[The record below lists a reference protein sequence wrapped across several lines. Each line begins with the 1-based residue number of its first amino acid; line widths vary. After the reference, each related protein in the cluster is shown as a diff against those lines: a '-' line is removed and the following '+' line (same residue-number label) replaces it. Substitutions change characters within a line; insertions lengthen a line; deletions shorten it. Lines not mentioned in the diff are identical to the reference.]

1 MKTERIF
8 MTDYI
13 KIKFTRLIDEKYSS
27 YNKNLLYIFVNAL
40 SSSGKSD
47 NTIISYLLDLKT
59 FFDYLNIEESL
70 KDINISNLRPI
81 HINMYYSYL
90 ITQRNNSSSTLKRK
104 KYVLKLFM
112 DFLKEQNEISSIPI
126 PSESVIKV
134 KQNKLPKMPIF
145 LELKEIRNLNKAL
158 EELCKTE
165 YTKIRNIYIIN
176 LMLNT
181 GMRISE
187 VLNITL
193 EDLRRSKANGYIVIR
208 GKGNKERYFPIDIS
222 DFSDDH
228 KIKSYISKYIEYRDD
243 IDTTENSLFVSLKG
257 EKISQRYI
265 QKILKE
271 GAEFSQLNKKI
282 SPHKLRHTF
291 ATHILRNGANIRHV
305 QELLGHSSISTTQI
319 YTHANIADLKESL
332 TKNKI
337 KY

>member
-1 MKTERIF
+1 

-134 KQNKLPKMPIF
+134 KQNKSPKMPIF

-228 KIKSYISKYIEYRDD
+228 KIKSYISKYIEYRVD

>member
-1 MKTERIF
+1 

-187 VLNITL
+187 VLKITL

-228 KIKSYISKYIEYRDD
+228 KIKSYISKYIEYRVD

>member
-1 MKTERIF
+1 

>member
-1 MKTERIF
+1 
-8 MTDYI
+8 MTNYI
-13 KIKFTRLIDEKYSS
+13 KIKFMRLIDEKYSS

-47 NTIISYLLDLKT
+47 NTIISYLLDIKT

-70 KDINISNLRPI
+70 KNINISNLRPI

-134 KQNKLPKMPIF
+134 KQNKSPKMPIF
-145 LELKEIRNLNKAL
+145 LELKEIRSLNKAF

-165 YTKIRNIYIIN
+165 YTKTRNIYIIN

-228 KIKSYISKYIEYRDD
+228 KIKSYISKYIEYRVD

>member
-1 MKTERIF
+1 

-134 KQNKLPKMPIF
+134 KQNKSPKMPIF

-228 KIKSYISKYIEYRDD
+228 KIKSYISKYIEYRID

>member
-1 MKTERIF
+1 

-13 KIKFTRLIDEKYSS
+13 KIKFTSLIDEKYSS

-59 FFDYLNIEESL
+59 FFDYFNIEESL

-134 KQNKLPKMPIF
+134 KQNKSPKMPIF

>member
-1 MKTERIF
+1 

-332 TKNKI
+332 TKI
-337 KY
+337 E